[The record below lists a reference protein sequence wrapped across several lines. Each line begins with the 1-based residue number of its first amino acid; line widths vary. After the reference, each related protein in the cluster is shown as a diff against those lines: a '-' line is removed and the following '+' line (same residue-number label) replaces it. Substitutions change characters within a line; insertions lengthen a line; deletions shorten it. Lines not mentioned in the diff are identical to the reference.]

1 MKQLVKNYSFNKAT
15 KTVTFTDFSS
25 IRLDRILLIT
35 DVTNNTVIYQFN
47 NNALGGTVSGNVL
60 TLALDTNTSA
70 FANSDSLQIYY
81 DAASGDPT
89 YDSPSIGNVGAC
101 KLVKS
106 GTVAE
111 EVTCTAASTDYPM
124 ASAMVA
130 GTKYLVVYC
139 ASACIVAMG
148 AATSATVGVY
158 VGAGQPT
165 VFPVTVTGTA
175 ADDKAHVQSATA
187 GAVVRFTR
195 MAD

>member
-1 MKQLVKNYSFNKAT
+1 MKQLIKNYSFDKTA

-35 DVTNNTVIYQFN
+35 DVTNNTPLYQFN
-47 NNALGGTVSGNVL
+47 SASLGGTVSGNAL

-81 DAASGDPT
+81 DSASGDPT
-89 YDSPSIGNVGAC
+89 YDAPSIANVAAC
-101 KLVKS
+101 KLTKG
-106 GTVAE
+106 GTPSVQ
-111 EVTCTAASTDYPM
+111 VTCTVASTDYPTV
-124 ASAMVA
+124 AAMPA

-139 ASACIVAMG
+139 ASACIVSMG
-148 AATSATVGVY
+148 EVTSATVGVY

-165 VFPVTVTGTA
+165 VFPVTVTGTV

-187 GAVVRFTR
+187 EAVVRFTS